1 MTNDPVSAWLEDLGL
16 GIYRETFEQNAID
29 WDVLPHLS
37 EGDLEALGIL
47 LGHRKKLLRA
57 IASLSQ
63 SAEAMARASVPVSVV
78 PGRQPSHLESDQ
90 AERRQL
96 TVMFCDL
103 VDSTALARRL
113 DPESLQDIVRRFL
126 DACSQAIGRYEGYIA
141 RYMGDGMMV
150 YFGYPHAHE
159 DDAERAVHSGL
170 AILDAVKPLN
180 RKKPKQGIK
189 IAARI
194 GIATGQ
200 VVVGELIGQEIAKE
214 RPVFGET
221 PNRAARLQVLAK
233 PNQLI
238 VDPTTKRLVGSQF
251 AFRDL
256 GTVSLKGFETPVQAW
271 QVLSV
276 GSPASRFE
284 AHRAA
289 RLVNFIGRED
299 EVSLLYG
306 RWREVVG
313 GEGQVLLL
321 SGEAGIG
328 KSRIIQI
335 LCERIGE
342 ERHNIIRYQCSPHH
356 TNTALY
362 PAINYLRQAAGFA
375 SNDSSNAKIQQ
386 RMTS

>member
-1 MTNDPVSAWLEDLGL
+1 MTNDRVSAWLEDLGL
-16 GIYRETFEQNAID
+16 GIYRETFKQHAID
-29 WDVLPHLS
+29 WDVLPDLS
-37 EGDLEALGIL
+37 DRDLEALGIL

-63 SAEAMARASVPVSVV
+63 SAETMGRGSIPVSVV
-78 PGRQPSHLESDQ
+78 PGRHPFHLESDQ

-103 VDSTALARRL
+103 VDSTALSRSL

-126 DACSQAIGRYEGYIA
+126 DTCSQAIARYEGYIA

-170 AILDAVKPLN
+170 GILDAVKPLN
-180 RKKPKQGIK
+180 GKKPKQGIK

-214 RPVFGET
+214 KPVFGET

-238 VDPTTKRLVGSQF
+238 VDPTTKSLVGSQF

-271 QVLSV
+271 RVLSV
-276 GSPASRFE
+276 GSPAS
-284 AHRAA
+284 
-289 RLVNFIGRED
+289 G
-299 EVSLLYG
+299 
-306 RWREVVG
+306 
-313 GEGQVLLL
+313 
-321 SGEAGIG
+321 
-328 KSRIIQI
+328 
-335 LCERIGE
+335 
-342 ERHNIIRYQCSPHH
+342 P
-356 TNTALY
+356 ALT
-362 PAINYLRQAAGFA
+362 FA
-375 SNDSSNAKIQQ
+375 SLA
-386 RMTS
+386 